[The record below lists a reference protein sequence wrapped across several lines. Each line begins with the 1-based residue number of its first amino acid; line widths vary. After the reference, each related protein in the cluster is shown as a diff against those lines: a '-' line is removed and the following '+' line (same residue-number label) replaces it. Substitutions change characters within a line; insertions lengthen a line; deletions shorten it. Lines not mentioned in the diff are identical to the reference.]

1 LSFWFLGHLPAA
13 AVEVLQASVPSARLH
28 LLQHTQPSRT
38 QREWQR
44 FLPAVRLCPYS
55 VQAVLQLLG
64 KRSGAA
70 AAGTETVGSAIGN
83 PSIKEMLEIEILWL
97 LM

>member
-1 LSFWFLGHLPAA
+1 
-13 AVEVLQASVPSARLH
+13 
-28 LLQHTQPSRT
+28 
-38 QREWQR
+38 
-44 FLPAVRLCPYS
+44 
-55 VQAVLQLLG
+55 VLQLLG

>member
-1 LSFWFLGHLPAA
+1 MSPDRSFPKEKISSDAHIGSIPANQ
-13 AVEVLQASVPSARLH
+13 V
-28 LLQHTQPSRT
+28 
-38 QREWQR
+38 
-44 FLPAVRLCPYS
+44 
-55 VQAVLQLLG
+55 AVLQLLG

-70 AAGTETVGSAIGN
+70 AAGTETVGSATGN